1 MASGGEVGAAMA
13 KLPGGRTRRW
23 GRRGLATLKRRA
35 PGVGLIIVLMV
46 WWEIAAINA
55 WVPGVSMPPVTGIA
69 VTLWELWASGE
80 ILGHL
85 MSSLGRMAVGYVIAI
100 VAGVALGMAMGVSRF
115 FYNLLEPLLELL
127 RPIPAPAYIPIAI
140 LFLGIGNEMKV
151 FMVALAAFFP
161 VLINTYSGVNS
172 VDPIMTNTARTFGLS
187 RFKTLRRV
195 VLPATAPYIFSGM
208 RVSLA
213 VALILVVISEMV
225 AADRG
230 IGFFIL
236 NAQRGFRVREMY
248 AGVVTLAV
256 VGYLLNRVFVAVE
269 GRVLAWHYGYS
280 GNR

>member
-1 MASGGEVGAAMA
+1 MASGSKPEAGQARASGNSRDGWASRSLAA
-13 KLPGGRTRRW
+13 LR
-23 GRRGLATLKRRA
+23 RRA
-35 PGVGLIIVLMV
+35 PGVLLIIIILV
-46 WWEIAAINA
+46 WWEIAAVNG

-69 VTLWELWASGE
+69 VTLWHLWSSGE

-85 MSSLGRMAVGYVIAI
+85 ASSLGRLAAGYTIAVL
-100 VAGVALGMAMGVSRF
+100 AGVVVGIAMGVSRF
-115 FYNLLEPLLELL
+115 FYNLFEPLTELL

-161 VLINTYSGVNS
+161 VLINTYSGVNG
-172 VDPIMTNTARTFGLS
+172 VDPIMVNTARTFGLS
-187 RFKTLRRV
+187 RMKTLRRV

-225 AADRG
+225 AADQG

-256 VGYLLNRVFVAVE
+256 LGYLLNQAFVAIE

-280 GNR
+280 GYR